1 MKCTSPSV
9 HRRDFIVLLAGAAS
23 WPFTAMGQNRKRTVG
38 ILVVGSPDPGAF
50 LQTFQEGLREL
61 GYAELQFDVRSAEG
75 KAERLP
81 ELAAELVRENVDVIV
96 GFQTPAVQAAKQAT
110 TEIPI
115 VMDAGDPVGM
125 GLVSSLALPGGNITG
140 MSALTAEL
148 APKRLEYL
156 RQIVPKL
163 RRLGLFLNAKDP
175 FSKPFREY
183 NQLAVDRL
191 GLELQLGFV
200 NGPEELKSAYET
212 AVRDK
217 VDALMIQPSLDL
229 VRAAELALAHDLP
242 SASLTSFFVRAGGLM
257 SFSANYSELWR
268 EMAVYVAKILDGAN
282 PASLPVA
289 QPTKFEL
296 VINLRTAKALGLL
309 IPPTLLA
316 RADEVIE

>member
-1 MKCTSPSV
+1 M
-9 HRRDFIVLLAGAAS
+9 RRRKFLMLLAGIAT
-23 WPFTAMGQNRKRTVG
+23 WPLAGSGQDRKRTVG
-38 ILVVGSPDPGAF
+38 ILVVGSPDPSAF
-50 LQTFQEGLREL
+50 LRTFQEGLREL
-61 GYAELQFDVRSAEG
+61 GFAEVRFAVRSAEG
-75 KAERLP
+75 RADRLA

-148 APKRLEYL
+148 APKALEYL
-156 RQIVPKL
+156 QQLVPTL

-175 FSKPFREY
+175 FRKPFLEY
-183 NQLAVDRL
+183 NRAAVDRL
-191 GLELQLGFV
+191 GLELQPTFV
-200 NGPEELKSAYET
+200 NEPDELQSLFEMA
-212 AVRDK
+212 ARNR

-229 VRAAELALAHDLP
+229 VRAAELALAHHVP
-242 SASLTSFFVRAGGLM
+242 SATLTSLFVRAGGLM
-257 SFSANYSELWR
+257 SFSANYTELWR
-268 EMAVYVAKILDGAN
+268 EMAVYVAKILNGAK
-282 PASLPVA
+282 PATLPVA

-296 VINLRTAKALGLL
+296 VINLKTAKALGLT

-316 RADEVIE
+316 RADQVIE

>member
-1 MKCTSPSV
+1 MKCTSV
-9 HRRDFIVLLAGAAS
+9 ALHRRDFMLLAGIAS
-23 WPFTAMGQNRKRTVG
+23 WPLTAMGQRKRTIG

-50 LQTFQEGLREL
+50 LTTFEESLRQL
-61 GYAELQFDVRSAEG
+61 GYADVQFDVRSAEG
-75 KAERLP
+75 KAERLS
-81 ELAAELVRENVDVIV
+81 ELATELVRQNVDVIV
-96 GFQTPAVQAAKQAT
+96 GFQTPAVAAAKRAT
-110 TEIPI
+110 SVIPI

-148 APKRLEYL
+148 APKGLEYL
-156 RQIVPKL
+156 RQLVPTL

-183 NQLAVDRL
+183 NRRAGDRL
-191 GLELQLGFV
+191 GLELQLAFV
-200 NGPEELKSAYET
+200 KGPEELKSAYET
-212 AVRDK
+212 AVASK

-229 VRAAELALAHDLP
+229 ARAAELALAHRLP
-242 SASLTSFFVRAGGLM
+242 AASLTSFFVRAGGLM

-296 VINLRTAKALGLL
+296 VINLRTAKALGLF

-316 RADEVIE
+316 SADELIE